1 MKMNTVLF
9 VKNMVCPR
17 CIKVITDELQKINIV
32 LQEVKLGH
40 IELNNTPSVN
50 DLESIKKVLN
60 TNGFELLEDKKIILI
75 ERVKNEIIQGI
86 QDGSLFNIEINLSKY
101 ISDIVNL
108 EYTHFSSLFST
119 IEGKSIEKFVILQ
132 KIERIKEL
140 ISYDELSIKQ
150 IADKL
155 GYSSLQALSNQFKK
169 ETGITPSDFKKFNSN
184 SIRKSISDI

>member
-1 MKMNTVLF
+1 MKTNTILF
-9 VKNMVCPR
+9 IKNMVCPR
-17 CIKVITDELQKINIV
+17 CIKVVTDELQKINIV
-32 LQEVKLGH
+32 LQEFKLGH
-40 IELNNTPSVN
+40 IELNNTPSEN
-50 DLESIKKVLN
+50 DLENIKKVLN
-60 TNGFELLEDKKIILI
+60 TNGFELLEDKKTILI
-75 ERVKNEIIQGI
+75 ERVKNKIIQEI

-101 ISDIVNL
+101 ISDFVNL

-119 IEGKSIEKFVILQ
+119 IEGKTIEKFVILQ

-169 ETGITPSDFKKFNSN
+169 ETGITPSNFKKINSN
-184 SIRKSISDI
+184 ANRKSICDI

>member
-1 MKMNTVLF
+1 MKTNTILF

-17 CIKVITDELQKINIV
+17 CIKVVTDELQKINIV

-40 IELNNTPSVN
+40 IELNNTPSEN
-50 DLESIKKVLN
+50 DIENIKKVLH
-60 TNGFELLEDKKIILI
+60 TNGFELLEDKKTILI
-75 ERVKNEIIQGI
+75 ERVKNKIIQGI
-86 QDGSLFNIEINLSKY
+86 QDGSLFDIEINLSKY

-169 ETGITPSDFKKFNSN
+169 ETGITPSDFKKINSN
-184 SIRKSISDI
+184 ASRKSISDI